1 MCNALVLPLSN
12 TWTIRSLIRVGR
24 WWVESFTKH
33 FKAVLF
39 KTFHLCKKY
48 FHCNSLVLCTV
59 HIGTVY
65 CRFFFLG
72 SFALLYILQNL
83 PLQALKK
90 MIVHTSLLISC
101 STVPLPLLSL
111 LSSSSYNISLP
122 SLPYHPFPSSSSL
135 YSPLHV
141 CSIPPFPSFNIIF
154 LLNISLPPFPPFII
168 LLSTYPSCHDLL
180 LHHLFSILVSHKWEV
195 AM

>member
-33 FKAVLF
+33 FKAVLL

-65 CRFFFLG
+65 CRVFFLG

-111 LSSSSYNISLP
+111 LSSSSYNI